1 MLRGS
6 IHENTTLVSPF
17 CWEILCLTPLKRMGA
32 LPDFMRPVSKLGIF
46 VAAESWCNDKQGTVE
61 IWLFDM
67 CEKYINALSHN

>member
-1 MLRGS
+1 
-6 IHENTTLVSPF
+6 
-17 CWEILCLTPLKRMGA
+17 MGA